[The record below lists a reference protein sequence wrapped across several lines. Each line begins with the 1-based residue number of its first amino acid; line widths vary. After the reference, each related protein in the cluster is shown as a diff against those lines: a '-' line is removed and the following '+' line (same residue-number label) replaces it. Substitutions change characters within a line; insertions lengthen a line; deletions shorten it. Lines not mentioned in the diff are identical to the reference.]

1 MKRAAAED
9 LTCAHVKHIPEQ
21 PPRNLRGHHGAIE
34 KALVVRREDE
44 WAMLRQLF
52 FAGDGETEKDAHDHT
67 REFSKYKPHECE
79 EPAAVQRRQ
88 YLGIVRLNGQ
98 HGVPAGSGSAR
109 SGWCAASRLQY
120 RIDKLADCVNLG
132 DYLFIQLSVHFA
144 LQSYYQL
151 YSLHGIK
158 AQVELKV

>member
-1 MKRAAAED
+1 MKRAAAKD
-9 LTCAHVKHIPEQ
+9 LTGAHVKHITEQ
-21 PPRNLRGHHGAIE
+21 PQRNLRCHPAPTE

-88 YLGIVRLNGQ
+88 HFGIVRLNGQ
-98 HGVPAGSGSAR
+98 HGVPARSGSAR
-109 SGWCAASRLQY
+109 SGCRAASRLQY
-120 RIDKLADCVNLG
+120 RID
-132 DYLFIQLSVHFA
+132 
-144 LQSYYQL
+144 
-151 YSLHGIK
+151 
-158 AQVELKV
+158 